1 MLFIAVNLERFTLSC
16 CFVGYCL
23 FGQVYLYFCFR
34 VRVDRVEQFFQKP
47 SLTTTGKTKLFSSLF
62 LWISA
67 KKLETTTRKPY
78 PAIAHAACSR
88 LDPEPKF
95 FRSQGFPPHKWG
107 YSIRNLYL
115 KNRQDYNANHGINY
129 HQRISLRVWLPL
141 KTGRDDLVCIHIFQR
156 KRDTSTC
163 YYIEFLFH
171 IHSFF

>member
-1 MLFIAVNLERFTLSC
+1 MISILTRSPMLLFIFIGQQKVDIIQTIHQAMLFIAVNLERFTLSC

-95 FRSQGFPPHKWG
+95 FRSQGFPP
-107 YSIRNLYL
+107 
-115 KNRQDYNANHGINY
+115 INGVIQY
-129 HQRISLRVWLPL
+129 E
-141 KTGRDDLVCIHIFQR
+141 IF
-156 KRDTSTC
+156 
-163 YYIEFLFH
+163 I
-171 IHSFF
+171 